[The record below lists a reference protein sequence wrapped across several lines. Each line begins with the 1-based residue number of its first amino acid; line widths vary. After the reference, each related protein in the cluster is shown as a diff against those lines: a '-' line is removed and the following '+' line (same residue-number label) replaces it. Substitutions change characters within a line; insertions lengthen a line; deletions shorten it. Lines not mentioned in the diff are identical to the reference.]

1 NRVNQLLLYSF
12 SFGSCPPTSV
22 FDCASV
28 SVKKGIS
35 RITVVPK
42 RNVRR
47 ARVQNNEA
55 MSTISNGAIIA
66 LSVSLTLL
74 TILVIGLVLLAVYKT
89 SASRRQSTSRRITM
103 PPASQPNFQPS
114 RTRRYSGSKLIGRD
128 PLQESINWSNKSKP
142 IGVEQLQK
150 SKNVSNL
157 SKLVVGTERLHR
169 SRKISNQSRPVEQ
182 LNKSKTSRQL
192 NSKSVGR
199 ELLHNSKN
207 MFNHSKL
214 VGSDSL
220 HQLKNMS
227 RQRDK
232 EVTSC
237 SKFSNASL
245 RCGHRRS
252 CSIDIGSLMLALL
265 RQQRVELCSE
275 QQ

>member
-1 NRVNQLLLYSF
+1 
-12 SFGSCPPTSV
+12 
-22 FDCASV
+22 
-28 SVKKGIS
+28 
-35 RITVVPK
+35 
-42 RNVRR
+42 
-47 ARVQNNEA
+47 

-103 PPASQPNFQPS
+103 PPAAQPNFQPS

-169 SRKISNQSRPVEQ
+169 SRKISNQSRPVER
-182 LNKSKTSRQL
+182 LDKSRQL

-199 ELLHNSKN
+199 ELLHKSKN
-207 MFNHSKL
+207 MSNHSKL

-237 SKFSNASL
+237 SKFSDASL

-252 CSIDIGSLMLALL
+252 CSIDMGSLMLALL

-275 QQ
+275 QQQQ